1 MSDHRLTAL
10 VAGGATLALGVAL
23 VTLQVPFV
31 VWSAGGATD
40 LYGTNG
46 VRVSA
51 PTTYLTSGR
60 LLMANVSSSSPVSLW
75 RAVTA
80 YFTTNQKTLPAFVTY
95 PEGQPIPQVAYGQNS
110 AESQRAA
117 EAAALRLTGSPD
129 LPVQRA
135 PRVVSV
141 MAAGPSYNHLLPGDI
156 IDAVGS
162 TPVVSVMEFNA
173 AIASHSISD
182 TIQLTVTRNG
192 QLLDKQIDVVAV
204 ASNANQQA
212 PSIGVTMTDSFLLGN
227 VDVQNAP
234 TELGSGLML
243 AIAVYDMLTPDR
255 LLGGLTVAGAGI
267 VDSTGVVSAV
277 PGAQQRIEAAQK
289 AGADVYLLPATSCA
303 TVSLTDVTMTVVSVS
318 TLSGAIS
325 DLRKLAAGGSA
336 VSSC

>member
-1 MSDHRLTAL
+1 
-10 VAGGATLALGVAL
+10 
-23 VTLQVPFV
+23 
-31 VWSAGGATD
+31 
-40 LYGTNG
+40 
-46 VRVSA
+46 
-51 PTTYLTSGR
+51 
-60 LLMANVSSSSPVSLW
+60 
-75 RAVTA
+75 
-80 YFTTNQKTLPAFVTY
+80 
-95 PEGQPIPQVAYGQNS
+95 
-110 AESQRAA
+110 
-117 EAAALRLTGSPD
+117 
-129 LPVQRA
+129 
-135 PRVVSV
+135 
-141 MAAGPSYNHLLPGDI
+141 
-156 IDAVGS
+156 
-162 TPVVSVMEFNA
+162 
-173 AIASHSISD
+173 
-182 TIQLTVTRNG
+182 VTRNG